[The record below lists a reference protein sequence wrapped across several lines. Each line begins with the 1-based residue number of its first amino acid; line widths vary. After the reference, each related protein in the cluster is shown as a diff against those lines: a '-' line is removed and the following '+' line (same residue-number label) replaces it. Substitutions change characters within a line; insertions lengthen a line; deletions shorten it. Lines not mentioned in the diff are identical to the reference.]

1 MHPTSRLLVLLL
13 VATGCAHQPTEA
25 QRWFSERGAQAKTW
39 DVCLRLA
46 ASLRSACDGKKD
58 CEERVTN
65 ELTFACYAG
74 RYRGTQSKDAQSSE
88 LSPCFWNRSPTTPEA
103 YARAECERLALT
115 SQLQPHCVAELRYLI
130 DDVCKRGHV
139 ELTGAGP

>member
-1 MHPTSRLLVLLL
+1 MPRASRLAVLFVL
-13 VATGCAHQPTEA
+13 AGCAHQPTAAE
-25 QRWFSERGAQAKTW
+25 RWFSERGAHAKTW
-39 DVCLRLA
+39 DVCLRLG
-46 ASLRSACDGKKD
+46 ASLRSACDGKKA

-74 RYRGTQSKDAQSSE
+74 RYGGTQSKDAQPSE

-115 SQLQPHCVAELRYLI
+115 SQLQPHCVAEVRYMV
-130 DDVCKRGHV
+130 DEVCKRGHTR
-139 ELTGAGP
+139 LSGAGP